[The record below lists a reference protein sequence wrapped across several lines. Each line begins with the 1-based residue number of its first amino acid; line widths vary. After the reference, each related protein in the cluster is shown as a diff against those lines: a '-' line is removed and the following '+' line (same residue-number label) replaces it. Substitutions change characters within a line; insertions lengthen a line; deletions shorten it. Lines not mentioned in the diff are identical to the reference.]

1 MADSAPPRRVA
12 SPGGISN
19 SRPKATENKNG
30 DTPRIAPP
38 SNARKAAVV
47 ELLALP
53 QIPLAGLAAVET
65 ARNPEGISVYAM
77 DVWAIQAYS
86 EPIADAV
93 VQLADAYPVLGTLLD
108 RMTVTAPILAL
119 AAAAIGL
126 GVQLAENHGSLP
138 AGMQGLSP
146 SLIRREDLAQQI
158 RDEAEKRASATV

>member
-1 MADSAPPRRVA
+1 MAESAPPRRTVTRGV
-12 SPGGISN
+12 PN
-19 SRPKATENKNG
+19 NG
-30 DTPRIAPP
+30 QKTAPP
-38 SNARKAAVV
+38 PTGNVGRKGAVI

-53 QIPLAGLAAVET
+53 QIPLVGLAAMET
-65 ARNPEGISVYAM
+65 ARNPEGVSVYAM

-119 AAAAIGL
+119 AAAVIGL

-158 RDEAEKRASATV
+158 KEEADARANQQAGPLPE